1 MMKAAVFR
9 NRELVGTL
17 IEENHS
23 SYIFRYDDRWFADA
37 KKPAVSLTLPKTQQ
51 EDFVELAK
59 RIGVQEKRIEK
70 RLSLWL
76 DAHFC
81 MRPAG
86 KPIWKTIV
94 NAETIWCGRPCYSTK
109 YKSRPARSTI
119 NVSGSPS

>member
-70 RLSLWL
+70 LLTPFLAKQDMVESL
-76 DAHFC
+76 
-81 MRPAG
+81 AG
-86 KPIWKTIV
+86 RSFLHAT
-94 NAETIWCGRPCYSTK
+94 
-109 YKSRPARSTI
+109 SRKAYLENYRQRR
-119 NVSGSPS
+119 NYLVR